1 MNDQGRRISDWKGV
15 AAYFGRDER
24 TVRRWERQR
33 GLPVHRMPG
42 GSRSLIFAYE
52 RELEAWLHGAGGA
65 VAGPAPQ
72 AEYLPPA
79 DGGAKRPQGSR
90 IGSALSYRAMLAL
103 VAVLSVVTIAAYV
116 SLAWRG
122 EREPGGGYVPPA
134 EIHDI
139 YLRAT
144 YHLGTRQES
153 GLRRAIAD
161 LTDITRQEPEFAAAF
176 AALAEAYNIV
186 SQYTLMPADE
196 AYPLAKQ
203 AAERAIALDPNLAQ
217 AHAALAFNAFYW
229 QRDFARSRALF
240 ERAVALDPG
249 SAQTRHWYALTRMM
263 AGEFDLSLREIAEAQ
278 RLNPESRA
286 IMANKALIQFH
297 AGLVRE
303 ALATL
308 HQLAENEPR
317 LRSPAEYLATI
328 HLDQRDY
335 PAFLEEYG
343 KAAEISG
350 NDARKAIAEA
360 AEAGF
365 RQGGAHGLL
374 AAMLEAQ
381 KAQHAQKREP
391 AYKLAVTAALLGD
404 ADLAIA
410 YLEESIAAGE
420 QDMLGVLIDPAF
432 RSLRDD
438 DRYRRILKTVG
449 FSAPAARG

>member
-1 MNDQGRRISDWKGV
+1 MNDQGRRISDWKGI

-42 GSRSLIFAYE
+42 GARSLIFAYE
-52 RELEAWLHGAGGA
+52 GELDAWLRGSAETEPPA
-65 VAGPAPQ
+65 PAGP
-72 AEYLPPA
+72 LPPSVA
-79 DGGAKRPQGSR
+79 
-90 IGSALSYRAMLAL
+90 SAGRTRLASAVSQRAMLVL
-103 VAVLSVVTIAAYV
+103 VATLSAVTVAAYAGL
-116 SLAWRG
+116 SWRG
-122 EREPGGGYVPPA
+122 GHGPGGHVPSA
-134 EIHDI
+134 EIQDI

-144 YHLGTRQES
+144 YQLGTRQEN

-161 LTDITRQEPEFAAAF
+161 LTEVTRQDPEFAAAF

-229 QRDFARSRALF
+229 QRDFVRSRALF
-240 ERAVALDPG
+240 ERAIALDPG

-263 AGEFDLSLREIAEAQ
+263 AGEFDLSLREIAAAQ

-286 IMANKALIQFH
+286 IAANKALIQFH

-308 HQLAENEPR
+308 RELAENEPR
-317 LRSPAEYLATI
+317 LRSPAEYMATI

-335 PAFLEEYG
+335 PAFLEQYG
-343 KAAEISG
+343 RAAEIAG
-350 NDARKAIAEA
+350 NDARRAIARA

-365 RQGGAHGLL
+365 LQGGAHGLL

-381 KAQHAQKREP
+381 KAQHAEGLEP
-391 AYKLAVTAALLGD
+391 AYKLAVTAALLGHED
-404 ADLAIA
+404 MAIA
-410 YLEESIAAGE
+410 YLEEGIAAGE
-420 QDMLGVLIDPAF
+420 QDMLGALIDPAF
-432 RSLRDD
+432 RILRGDE
-438 DRYRRILKTVG
+438 RYLRVLKAVG
-449 FSAPAARG
+449 FSSLDIRG

>member
-1 MNDQGRRISDWKGV
+1 MSDQGRRISDWKGV

-24 TVRRWERQR
+24 TVRRWEQQR

-52 RELEAWLHGAGGA
+52 RELEAWLHRADVETAELPSQPARLSGAGGLKRW
-65 VAGPAPQ
+65 APYR
-72 AEYLPPA
+72 APGWP
-79 DGGAKRPQGSR
+79 
-90 IGSALSYRAMLAL
+90 ALSSRAIFALAGVLL
-103 VAVLSVVTIAAYV
+103 VAIVASYA
-116 SLAWRG
+116 SLAWRDDRG
-122 EREPGGGYVPPA
+122 RYVPAA
-134 EIHDI
+134 EIQDV

-144 YHLGTRQES
+144 YHIGTRQES

-161 LTDITRQEPEFAAAF
+161 LTDVTQRDPQFAAAF

-196 AYPLAKQ
+196 AYPLARQ
-203 AAERAIALDPNLAQ
+203 AAERAIALDPGMAQ
-217 AHAALAFNAFYW
+217 AQAALAFNAFYW

-240 ERAVALDPG
+240 ERAIALDAS

-263 AGEFDLSLREIAEAQ
+263 TGEFDLSLREIAAAQ

-286 IMANKALIQFH
+286 IVANKALIQFH

-303 ALATL
+303 ALGTL
-308 HQLAENEPR
+308 HELAENEPR

-335 PAFLEEYG
+335 PAFLEQYG
-343 KAAEISG
+343 KAAQISG
-350 NDARKAIAEA
+350 NEARKAIAEA
-360 AEAGF
+360 AETGF

-374 AAMLEAQ
+374 TAMLEAQ
-381 KAQHAQKREP
+381 KVQHVEKHEP
-391 AYKLAVTAALLGD
+391 AYKLAATAALLGD

-410 YLEESIAAGE
+410 YLGESIAAGE
-420 QDMLGVLIDPAF
+420 QDMLGAMIDPAF

-438 DRYRRILKTVG
+438 ERFRRILKTVG
-449 FSAPAARG
+449 FSPPATPD